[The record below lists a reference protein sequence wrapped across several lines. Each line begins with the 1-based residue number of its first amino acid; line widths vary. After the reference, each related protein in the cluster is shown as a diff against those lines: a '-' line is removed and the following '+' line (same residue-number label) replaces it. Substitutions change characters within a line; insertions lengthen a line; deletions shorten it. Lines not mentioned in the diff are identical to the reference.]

1 MGSGGDGV
9 AGGGRGPGHTWP
21 KSHRWGWRRTG
32 DSSLD
37 SCKKSWWGRW
47 GMGTSR
53 WEGVWGTHDLG
64 SMLRAQPRGGVV
76 GGWPAAQ
83 RRLKFPFKSR
93 AQVSPQDPPPQA
105 LTPWGCVSRALL
117 LLWNLPCFPGL
128 LAFPPQGEYGIEDP
142 LIPRKE
148 KATLYQG
155 PSGLLTSGRK
165 AHLPGSLWLTRW
177 HESEAVEAITT
188 GRAQDAESRWAQG
201 RLPRTEPP
209 PLFTA
214 SHAPPASVGTT
225 QLLAFLQPS
234 NQPTRRTHFLRKCW
248 EGLALPRGGERGVGG
263 QSLRGKEGD
272 IAAQLRSVF

>member
-1 MGSGGDGV
+1 MGSWGDGV

-21 KSHRWGWRRTG
+21 KSHRWGWRWTG

-64 SMLRAQPRGGVV
+64 SKLRAQPRGGVV

-93 AQVSPQDPPPQA
+93 AQVSPQDPSPQA

-128 LAFPPQGEYGIEDP
+128 LAFPPQGEYGIEDL
-142 LIPRKE
+142 LIPREGEGHPVSESIGSVHIREESSPPKKFMAHSVTWKWGRGSNKHRAE
-148 KATLYQG
+148 PRCWKQVSTG
-155 PSGLLTSGRK
+155 PSPQDRAVSPLHSLPCPARFCGYHPAPRLSG
-165 AHLPGSLWLTRW
+165 T
-177 HESEAVEAITT
+177 
-188 GRAQDAESRWAQG
+188 
-201 RLPRTEPP
+201 
-209 PLFTA
+209 
-214 SHAPPASVGTT
+214 
-225 QLLAFLQPS
+225 
-234 NQPTRRTHFLRKCW
+234 
-248 EGLALPRGGERGVGG
+248 
-263 QSLRGKEGD
+263 
-272 IAAQLRSVF
+272 